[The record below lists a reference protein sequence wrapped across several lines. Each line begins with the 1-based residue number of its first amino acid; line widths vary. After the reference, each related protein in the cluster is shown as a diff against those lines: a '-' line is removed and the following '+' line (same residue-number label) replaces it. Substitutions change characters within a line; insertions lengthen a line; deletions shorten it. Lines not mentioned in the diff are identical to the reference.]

1 MHLKVTRQSENC
13 HTSGI
18 PYAMYNDEKKLEFF
32 LLSNPILKYVQ
43 YMNKLF
49 ELKNIDKM
57 KLLHELVLLFETL
70 VKDQHYQ
77 LAR

>member
-1 MHLKVTRQSENC
+1 MHFRVTRKNEKC
-13 HTSGI
+13 YTSRI

-32 LLSNPILKYVQ
+32 LLANPVLRYVTN
-43 YMNKLF
+43 MGKLF
-49 ELKNIDKM
+49 ELKNIEKM